1 MPIALLTFADPVS
14 RLSCNAVTANF
25 RPMGSS
31 MLIELWEDECGA
43 IDVTTS
49 MLFFTMIVIGSVVG
63 FSAVRTNLTQEFGDL
78 SVALERLDQSY
89 SYTVNGVTSTYSD
102 TESLAENAPGTPPAG
117 MDVAVAPSENSE

>member
-1 MPIALLTFADPVS
+1 
-14 RLSCNAVTANF
+14 
-25 RPMGSS
+25 
-31 MLIELWEDECGA
+31 MLIQLWEDECGA

-89 SYTVNGVTSTYSD
+89 SYTVNGVTSTYTD
-102 TESLAENAPGTPPAG
+102 TESLAENATGTPPAG
-117 MDVAVAPSENSE
+117 MDVAVAPTANSE